1 MGKIIYRKLK
11 SIKKIKMLDYVTDW
25 WDNRS
30 DYTIQM
36 VYNNKFYLTINSKM
50 VKKFGDGQ
58 EYEFESYSDSDSVNY
73 NYICLE
79 DNWHYHDSWFE
90 DEEWLLDNKDFLI

>member
-1 MGKIIYRKLK
+1 MGEIIYRKLK
-11 SIKKIKMLDYVTDW
+11 SIEKIKMLDYITDW

-30 DYTIQM
+30 DCTIEM
-36 VYNNKFYLTINSKM
+36 VYNNKIYLTINDEMIS
-50 VKKFGDGQ
+50 KFGDGQ
-58 EYEFESYSDSDSVNY
+58 EYEFESYNGGIVY

-90 DEEWLLDNKDFLI
+90 DEEWLLDDKDFLI